1 MYTRRSPLPDQGES
15 SSGSSTS
22 AASSSSSDPR
32 SPSKPSKN
40 RPQRPE
46 LSTPLPMETIQSF
59 NAAYNAGPVYI
70 SEGLGS
76 PVHGRGSPNSSSSG
90 KSNSPTHSRS
100 SSLGSTHGMS
110 NSSPQAQAAMQAAV
124 MAGQHHDD
132 IRHGGGNRDM
142 VHMDIHSQ
150 IREYQR
156 ENESLRQELDNRET
170 KLNSSMNSIKTF
182 WSPELKKERALRK
195 EEAAKIQSLKEQCRV
210 AVEENQQFLRTIRE
224 LKEQLQHREH
234 NLRHSPNG
242 DVPNGG
248 SAQGTLAHL
257 QHEVDGLRTE
267 RDRVSREVF
276 LLRKTLEEME
286 LRIETQ
292 KQTLTAR
299 DESIKKLLEMLQ
311 SKGLNTKKLEG
322 DQEEMDRMR
331 SKVVEAEARV
341 IKLQKLMEQR
351 DMEENRDGNVGSRSN
366 GTVGQTDD
374 SSTRLKIKLDQ
385 LKGKLSLKVAEL
397 QALQTKFEAMKH
409 KERDQQAHINLLKES
424 LAAKEQHSSILQADV
439 DALRFRLEDKEHQLS
454 KQEVVMTSINTDKS
468 KQSSE
473 AEELREMNELKER
486 RIVALQR
493 KHADLSKG
501 MELQASK
508 LKILQVKN
516 ESLQEQLK
524 ERDSQA
530 VSLRDRLTTL
540 QADQSSS
547 DSAVSSLEDALID
560 KDRTIEKLRAE
571 KEQEIKD
578 KEEAIGRLA
587 KQIEE
592 LKMQVGELQ
601 KSVSE
606 KEASF
611 LDLKEH
617 ASTVAS
623 GALKKDSRI
632 TTLEIQLAQ
641 KTEELIQAESELKKL
656 KDERDSSYTQEI
668 QELQGSVSAM
678 KEEVRKSH
686 AEVDRLLEIMKEMEG
701 EKNDKE
707 KRIKDLESVM
717 RKHCPGQLKDVNKKL
732 VAVKRDQQTQKR
744 KNAQLL
750 EDYRRREGEMSSD
763 THQLQDMV
771 KEKEDRVEE
780 LAEALKESVTITAD
794 REMLIA
800 QQTEAISKLKKQLED
815 VRRELDDVRKQL
827 SMASNKL
834 STTQVLLKE
843 KEAKLKAVQAEGR
856 KHLEEALGMKQEALT
871 AAIGEKDAHI
881 ALLELNRKGPK
892 SSEELK
898 LLKKEKDTLVQQLKD
913 EAHWQLEVF
922 LGRRVQHDPR
932 ETQKRMKLL
941 HNHTDGDKS
950 PLMEHSP
957 ITPEQCF
964 SDQFHGGVHSVTL

>member
-40 RPQRPE
+40 RQPRPE

-110 NSSPQAQAAMQAAV
+110 NNSPQAQAAMQAAV
-124 MAGQHHDD
+124 MAGQHHED
-132 IRHGGGNRDM
+132 IRHGHGGGNRDI
-142 VHMDIHSQ
+142 VHMDIHTQ

-156 ENESLRQELDNRET
+156 DNDSLRQELDNRDT

-210 AVEENQQFLRTIRE
+210 AVEENQHFLRTIRE

-242 DVPNGG
+242 DVTNGG
-248 SAQGTLAHL
+248 SSSQGTVGHL
-257 QHEVDGLRTE
+257 QHEVDSLRTE

-322 DQEEMDRMR
+322 DQEDMDRMR
-331 SKVVEAEARV
+331 SKVVESETRV
-341 IKLQKLMEQR
+341 IKLQKLLEQR
-351 DMEENRDGNVGSRSN
+351 DKEMGSFMNENRDDNVGSRSN
-366 GTVGQTDD
+366 GTAGQTDD

-397 QALQTKFEAMKH
+397 QALLTKFEAMKH

-439 DALRFRLEDKEHQLS
+439 EALRFRLEDKEHQLN
-454 KQEVVMTSINTDKS
+454 KQEVVMTTINTDKS

-473 AEELREMNELKER
+473 ADELREMNELKER
-486 RIVALQR
+486 KIVALQR

-501 MELQASK
+501 MELQGSK

-516 ESLQEQLK
+516 ESFLEQLK
-524 ERDSQA
+524 ERDSQTL
-530 VSLRDRLTTL
+530 SLRDRLTAL

-571 KEQEIKD
+571 KEQEIKE
-578 KEEAIGRLA
+578 KEEAIGRLT

-592 LKMQVGELQ
+592 LKMQTEELQ
-601 KSVSE
+601 KSTSE

-656 KDERDSSYTQEI
+656 KDEKESTHAQEI

-678 KEEVRKSH
+678 KDEVRKSH

-707 KRIKDLESVM
+707 KRIKDLESIM
-717 RKHCPGQLKDVNKKL
+717 RKHCPGQLKDANKKL

-750 EDYRRREGEMSSD
+750 EDSRRREGELSSD

-800 QQTEAISKLKKQLED
+800 QQTEAVSKLKKQLED
-815 VRRELDDVRKQL
+815 VRRELDEVRKQL
-827 SMASNKL
+827 SMASNKIA
-834 STTQVLLKE
+834 TTQVLLKE
-843 KEAKLKAVQAEGR
+843 KEIKLRAVQAEGR
-856 KHLEEALGMKQEALT
+856 KHLEETLCMKQEALT

-881 ALLELNRKGPK
+881 ALLELNRKGLK

-898 LLKKEKDTLVQQLKD
+898 LLKKEKDALVQQLKD
-913 EAHWQLEVF
+913 
-922 LGRRVQHDPR
+922 

-941 HNHTDGDKS
+941 HNHNDGEKS
-950 PLMEHSP
+950 PHMEHSP
-957 ITPEQCF
+957 ITPEQRF
-964 SDQFHGGVHSVTL
+964 AGQFHGGVHSVTL